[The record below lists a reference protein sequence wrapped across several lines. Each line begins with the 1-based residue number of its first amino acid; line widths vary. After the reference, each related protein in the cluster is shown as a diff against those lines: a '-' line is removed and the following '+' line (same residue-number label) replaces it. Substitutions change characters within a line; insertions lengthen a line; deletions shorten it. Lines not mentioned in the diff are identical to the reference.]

1 MSENAN
7 GEKKA
12 SFEFPFELR
21 RSADETVGLH
31 YRPICRTDNSFVG
44 FEVTDVLYSAQR
56 QNEVLRR
63 YCVSEIQDQTLKKG
77 DIIMAI
83 NGKKTQS
90 AMTHELQASL
100 ELYMRVWRDTLEDK
114 DDPTPLMYVVSDYAG
129 TAVEK
134 EGGYLTVAKGMQI
147 RVQRDTRAP
156 PEETNAHRCDYIWG
170 WLLDKKVHEGGWL
183 PVDVLSTVK
192 NALTTESAEL
202 ILTIG
207 RGLFHALLCVVCFV
221 EAQIA
226 AGASR
231 TEYLRSDAARDHFSE
246 AKPEAFHDW
255 IPIASLPKA
264 KLLVFAWPAAA
275 AVGAVDAVAMHLHT
289 EGQRAFGFTKVL
301 EVAAASLL
309 MYLTSLVAVLR
320 TPSPSAVVRRASLR
334 ALAYPCGFLITA
346 AASEAVQKQRE
357 AVRGSESTEAFPDWL
372 LYIRVIPENV
382 SGRLASLAMYS
393 NGAGPTSLPA
403 ACRPLLFRFLGASER
418 CLGGLGGW
426 VNAAVYGCQNRH
438 LCSSVGDRRTQPDD
452 RKPRLFAFFAL
463 AFTTFLPRRLPRGSL
478 LKILARRL
486 GEETGAAKEPG
497 TADSAEAIRFEF
509 RMLLWEYL
517 YWTDFTIPVEPIN
530 WEISREAE
538 WQRRTALGFFQAAAP
553 TDSAIRL
560 RCCGEDRQAMG
571 ELFCCTSSSVDAGE
585 LRL

>member
-1 MSENAN
+1 MTQPLVEQ
-7 GEKKA
+7 
-12 SFEFPFELR
+12 
-21 RSADETVGLH
+21 TW
-31 YRPICRTDNSFVG
+31 
-44 FEVTDVLYSAQR
+44 EVWL
-56 QNEVLRR
+56 VLR
-63 YCVSEIQDQTLKKG
+63 LAALG
-77 DIIMAI
+77 
-83 NGKKTQS
+83 
-90 AMTHELQASL
+90 ASVL
-100 ELYMRVWRDTLEDK
+100 G
-114 DDPTPLMYVVSDYAG
+114 SS
-129 TAVEK
+129 
-134 EGGYLTVAKGMQI
+134 
-147 RVQRDTRAP
+147 
-156 PEETNAHRCDYIWG
+156 
-170 WLLDKKVHEGGWL
+170 WLLRATCKQPTVYLFNCQLRHLALADLCLSLVDPGYELAVWAIWPVGAGL
-183 PVDVLSTVK
+183 PPLF
-192 NALTTESAEL
+192 N
-202 ILTIG
+202 ICC

-226 AGASR
+226 AGVMGSALHSQR
-231 TEYLRSDAARDHFSE
+231 CFS
-246 AKPEAFHDW
+246 
-255 IPIASLPKA
+255 LLA

-301 EVAAASLL
+301 EVVLFTNFLLTLL

-346 AASEAVQKQRE
+346 
-357 AVRGSESTEAFPDWL
+357 FPDWL

-382 SGRLASLAMYS
+382 WSGRLASLAMYS
-393 NGAGPTSLPA
+393 N
-403 ACRPLLFRFLGASER
+403 
-418 CLGGLGGW
+418 GW

-438 LCSSVGDRRTQPDD
+438 LCPGSRLTTPGLALQGRRGSSPSSPLPLLPSFHVGFRVGDSRS
-452 RKPRLFAFFAL
+452 
-463 AFTTFLPRRLPRGSL
+463 FLQTVSSEDPC
-478 LKILARRL
+478 AE
-486 GEETGAAKEPG
+486 EETGAAKEPG